1 MDPHYHVA
9 TNVLIV
15 KNQKILM
22 SRRQNTGWADGLL
35 CIPGGHVEP
44 TEFPIEAA
52 IRELKE
58 ELGIRV
64 KKSELVF
71 LCTEVKHV
79 TDRFYVSVEFT
90 LRTAQEPIN
99 NEPDKCSE
107 LVWVDPNNLPDD
119 VIPNFRNIIEKSFL
133 NSDQY
138 LEFIN
143 S

>member
-9 TNVLIV
+9 TNILIV

-22 SRRQNTGWADGLL
+22 SRRQNTGWADGML

-44 TEFPIEAA
+44 TELPIDAA

-58 ELGIRV
+58 ELDITAKR
-64 KKSELVF
+64 SELTF

-79 TDRFYVSVEFT
+79 TDRFYISVEFT
-90 LRTAQEPIN
+90 LKTTQEPTN
-99 NEPDKCSE
+99 NEPEKCSE
-107 LVWVDPNNLPDD
+107 LVWVDPDNMPED
-119 VIPNFRNIIEKSFL
+119 VIPNFRNIIEKSYIK
-133 NSDQY
+133 SDGY
-138 LEFIN
+138 VEFT